1 MLRKHMF
8 ALENVYF
15 TDCIL
20 RNKDAYRF
28 IAHVDPD
35 EMLVMENQ
43 AEQSLPQF
51 VSYLAE
57 T

>member
-1 MLRKHMF
+1 MF